1 MPAYGLRLTAYGL
14 RLTAYGLR
22 RIPGQQRAVVAHRL
36 LGGAE
41 HGDALARA
49 AVGEA
54 LEDRPVAEHRLHVE
68 AGLAEGDALHEEVE
82 LLRGVGQPRSE
93 ERRVGKEGRS
103 LGAADH

>member
-68 AGLAEGDALHEEVE
+68 AGLAGEDALPEEGE
-82 LLRGVGQPRSE
+82 LPRGVGQPASAPGPAG
-93 ERRVGKEGRS
+93 RVC
-103 LGAADH
+103 A